1 MPSSPTR
8 STYTVFQFPK
18 ARSPCATRRSLMGH
32 PTSSR
37 PLASETRSLGNKNL
51 SSFTDVLLLTR
62 YLGMPRPPTAT
73 LAIRTLLTSFRDQ
86 IHVQVFFCAFTFHD
100 RPAEVAFI
108 ISSTF
113 QPPSAPRSPF
123 KFYSTVAKPLDVEEV
138 RAYSDTAMTV
148 I

>member
-108 ISSTF
+108 ISSAF
-113 QPPSAPRSPF
+113 QPPVLHVVLSNSIARGQSRSTSKKCMLIQTPR
-123 KFYSTVAKPLDVEEV
+123 
-138 RAYSDTAMTV
+138 
-148 I
+148 